1 MDTKACI
8 SLVIL
13 ALLLAGPDTRAA
25 ALARIDAAAA
35 VMPTSSATWMKLED
49 GVAPELLGST
59 AVDLEGHRRVLA
71 STSITASSLNP
82 NKAACTRTCP
92 ARGRPYTGRACLR
105 SHVIFAYPLLEPEPE
120 AAIPQETD
128 VVYIRDDG

>member
-105 SHVIFAYPLLEPEPE
+105 RY
-120 AAIPQETD
+120 QC
-128 VVYIRDDG
+128 RQGQ

>member
-13 ALLLAGPDTRAA
+13 ALVLAGPYTRAA
-25 ALARIDAAAA
+25 ALAGVNAAAG
-35 VMPTSSATWMKLED
+35 VMPTSSATPTKLED
-49 GVAPELLGST
+49 GVAPELLDST
-59 AVDLEGHRRVLA
+59 MVDPEEGHRRVLA
-71 STSITASSLNP
+71 GRGITASSLNP

-105 SHVIFAYPLLEPEPE
+105 RY
-120 AAIPQETD
+120 QC
-128 VVYIRDDG
+128 R